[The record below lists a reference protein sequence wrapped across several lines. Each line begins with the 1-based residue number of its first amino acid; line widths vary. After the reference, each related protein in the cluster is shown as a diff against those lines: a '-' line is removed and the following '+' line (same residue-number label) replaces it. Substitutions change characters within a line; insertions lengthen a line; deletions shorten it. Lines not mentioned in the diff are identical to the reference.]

1 MKNLNDI
8 QIQQL
13 MKRIPHFELSYETI
27 AHKKV
32 FPNYDIALAIPNGKK
47 YCTYFSFENENDVCY
62 LMDYSRNQKIN
73 KISIVQTPEFNRELC
88 YGTLLYGTLV
98 TIGENIQQQF
108 FIIEDIFHYKGVALK
123 AMLLSE
129 KLGYIE
135 KVLEHTTYTLCENNN
150 PDFPTVIFTLPFMWE
165 IKSTNEQNIISE
177 LEKYKENIIY
187 NTHHIQLRKL
197 NEISPYINI
206 QLNNILT
213 KIGRDKHIP
222 SVNPVAQQIVE
233 IPKIPLVMAFNKPQY
248 KEMTVFQ
255 VMADIQYDIYHLYA
269 FGKNNTQVY
278 YGIAGVPTIKT
289 SVYMNKLFRNI
300 RENQNLDYI
309 EESDDEDDFE
319 NINHDKYVDLNK
331 KIIMECVFH
340 NKFKKWIPVHV
351 CPPNTRIVHISKL
364 VNNYL

>member
-1 MKNLNDI
+1 MKFLNDI

-13 MKRIPHFELSYETI
+13 VKRIPPFELSYENI

-32 FPNYDIALAIPNGKK
+32 FPHYDIAVAIPNGKK
-47 YCTYFSFENENDVCY
+47 YCAYFSFERENDVCY

-73 KISIVQTPEFNRELC
+73 KISIVQTPQFNFELC
-88 YGTLLYGTLV
+88 YGTLLYGTLL
-98 TIGENIQQQF
+98 TLGEDAQNQF

-123 AMLLSE
+123 SMLLSE

-135 KVLEHTTYTLCENNN
+135 KVFEHMTSTLCATHN
-150 PDFPTVIFTLPFMWE
+150 PEFPTVVFALPFMWGV
-165 IKSTNEQNIISE
+165 KSTNEQNIISE
-177 LEKYKENIIY
+177 FEKHKENIVY

-206 QLNNILT
+206 PLHNILS
-213 KIGRDKHIP
+213 KIGRDKPVHH
-222 SVNPVAQQIVE
+222 VHPVAQPSVE
-233 IPKIPLVMAFNKPQY
+233 IHRKPLALAFNRPQY
-248 KEMTVFQ
+248 KEKTVFL

-269 FGKNNTQVY
+269 FGKNNSQVY
-278 YGIAGVPTIKT
+278 YGVAGVPTIKT
-289 SVYMNKLFRNI
+289 SMYMNKLFRNI

-319 NINHDKYVDLNK
+319 NIDHDKYVDLNK

-340 NKFKKWIPVHV
+340 NKFKKWVPVHV
-351 CPPNTRIVHISKL
+351 CPSHSRIVHISKL
-364 VNNYL
+364 VHNYL

>member
-1 MKNLNDI
+1 MKNLNTI
-8 QIQQL
+8 EIQQL

-32 FPNYDIALAIPNGKK
+32 FPNYNIALAIPNGKK
-47 YCTYFSFENENDVCY
+47 YCAYFSFENENDVCY

-73 KISIVQTPEFNRELC
+73 KISIVQTTEFNRELC
-88 YGTLLYGTLV
+88 YGTILYGTIV
-98 TIGENIQQQF
+98 SVGEKVQQQF
-108 FIIEDIFHYKGVALK
+108 FVIEDIFYYKGVSLK
-123 AMLLSE
+123 TMVLSE
-129 KLGYIE
+129 KLGYVE
-135 KVLEHTTYTLCENNN
+135 KVMENMKYTLCESHN
-150 PDFPTVIFTLPFMWE
+150 PEFPIVIFSLPFMWG
-165 IKSTNEQNIISE
+165 IQSVNEQAIISE
-177 LEKYKENIIY
+177 LENHKERIVY

-197 NEISPYINI
+197 NEISPYMNI
-206 QLNNILT
+206 PLNNILS
-213 KIGRDKHIP
+213 KIGRDKHLP
-222 SVNPVAQQIVE
+222 PVHSVAQSVVE
-233 IPKIPLVMAFNKPQY
+233 IPKKQFTMAYNKPQY

-289 SVYMNKLFRNI
+289 SIYMNKLFRKI

-319 NINHDKYVDLNK
+319 NIDHDKYVDLNK

-340 NKFKKWIPVHV
+340 NKFKKWVPVHV
-351 CPPNTRIVHISKL
+351 CPPNTRIVHINQL
-364 VNNYL
+364 VNNYN